1 MAKAKEPK
9 STATKTV
16 KSAGARAPGANPA
29 APAST
34 ASRATANRRPAKT
47 APDAPSSDVI
57 QTGAS
62 SSGKGA
68 GRADMSPE
76 DIYRLIQETAYY
88 KAKARGFA
96 PGHEVQDWIEAE
108 AEVRMRLESRA

>member
-9 STATKTV
+9 TTSSKTAK
-16 KSAGARAPGANPA
+16 PA
-29 APAST
+29 AARTTPT
-34 ASRATANRRPAKT
+34 ASHRPAKV
-47 APDAPSSDVI
+47 APDAPSSNVI

-62 SSGKGA
+62 SGGLGA
-68 GRADMSPE
+68 GHRRAQMSPE
-76 DIYRLIQETAYY
+76 EVYRLIQETAYY

-108 AEVRMRLESRA
+108 AEVRMRLDERA